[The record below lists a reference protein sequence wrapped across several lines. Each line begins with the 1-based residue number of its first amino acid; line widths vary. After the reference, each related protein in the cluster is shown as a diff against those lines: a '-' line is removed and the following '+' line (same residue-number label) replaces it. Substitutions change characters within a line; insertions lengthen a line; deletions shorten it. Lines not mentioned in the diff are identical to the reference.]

1 MTRISSLAAST
12 SLLQQIF
19 RTRSELFDLETQV
32 GSGKGSQ
39 DYKGIG
45 TDTQRLINLENTRSQ
60 LQQYI
65 KNNEQMDLR
74 LNIAATAVEG
84 LNDVVRD
91 FRNVMLDFETSDKK
105 DQTTVKDIQDNAF
118 RSLQSLQSLLNTE
131 VDGRFLFSGARVGT
145 QPVDFGLTS
154 LNDFQSIFDGSRVQ
168 VSTTRDSH
176 LENFSFNKDTLTE
189 AADWL
194 KFERNVGATA
204 QVDRITVAGTVEVG
218 DKFTVTLNGV
228 AFNFT
233 AADTS
238 TNNVAIG
245 LANAINAGAE
255 PVTAGVPG
263 GGIFTLTADVAGTAL
278 TSAVATTESNNDP
291 ADAQNIATATP
302 TANVPGDVPGGSLV
316 TASSFAQVDTIKVFG
331 TVQSDDKFT
340 VTINGTAFNAT
351 AANAPAV
358 AAALV
363 LAINTS
369 TAEPVTAADLGGGVF
384 TLTADVANTGFTS
397 AVATTESDNGTADD
411 QRITTEPTTLNV
423 PGKFTNVAVGSTI
436 TISDTGGV
444 NDGTFEVIAKTS
456 STLSIRT
463 EQLTDEAAN
472 TVVITYQ
479 DPADSTKTITLD
491 TTLAFTRNNNT
502 MARPTVQ

>member
-1 MTRISSLAAST
+1 MTRISSLAANT

-19 RTRSELFDLETQV
+19 RTRSELFDLETKI

-91 FRNVMLDFETSDKK
+91 FRNVMLDYQTSDKK
-105 DQTTVKDIQDNAF
+105 DQTAVRDIQDNAF
-118 RSLQSLQSLLNTE
+118 RSLQSLQGLLNTE

-154 LNDFQSIFDGSRVQ
+154 LNDFQSTFDGSRVQ
-168 VSTTRDSH
+168 VSTTRDSN

-204 QVDRITVAGTVEVG
+204 QVDRITVA
-218 DKFTVTLNGV
+218 
-228 AFNFT
+228 
-233 AADTS
+233 
-238 TNNVAIG
+238 
-245 LANAINAGAE
+245 
-255 PVTAGVPG
+255 
-263 GGIFTLTADVAGTAL
+263 
-278 TSAVATTESNNDP
+278 
-291 ADAQNIATATP
+291 
-302 TANVPGDVPGGSLV
+302 
-316 TASSFAQVDTIKVFG
+316 G

-369 TAEPVTAADLGGGVF
+369 TAEPVTATDLGGGAFSLTADVAGTAFTSAVATTESDDSPGDTQSITRTTPTANVPGDVSGGSLVTASWFAQVDTIKVFGDVESDDKFTVTINGTAFTVIAANQAAVATALVSAINTSPAEPVTATDLGSGIF

-397 AVATTESDNGTADD
+397 AVATTETNNDDADN
-411 QRITTEPTTLNV
+411 QKITTETTTLNV
-423 PGKFTNVAVGSTI
+423 PGKFTNVAVGSRKCRA
-436 TISDTGGV
+436 SDIRRQGEGPVGRSARRHRQGDVGV
-444 NDGTFEVIAKTS
+444 NEGA
-456 STLSIRT
+456 
-463 EQLTDEAAN
+463 
-472 TVVITYQ
+472 
-479 DPADSTKTITLD
+479 
-491 TTLAFTRNNNT
+491 
-502 MARPTVQ
+502 